1 MPSHD
6 LSSPPAPG
14 QSTCRSCWLAAPGL
28 LWMGLFFLVPLALVF
43 AISFA
48 SRGTYGGI
56 VWEFTAANYLDLW
69 HPLYG
74 KILGQ
79 SLWYASLTTA
89 ICFVLGFPLAYM
101 IARSPARWQPV
112 LLLLVMLPFWTNF
125 LVRTYAWMIVLR
137 QDGLVNGLLRALG
150 IVDAPLELLYTPT
163 AVVIG
168 LVYGYLPFMVLPL
181 YVAVERL
188 DPRLVEA
195 AWDLYASR
203 WAIFTRVVVSSHDAG
218 HRRWLCPG
226 LHPVDRLVYHAGSAR
241 RGEKHD
247 DRQSHSTRVS
257 GRAGLAVGIGGVL
270 CADGDR
276 HGRGGAVLPP
286 CRPDCRAVGGTM
298 RRGSTGLSLV
308 SGLAMLFLYGPI
320 LVLVLYSF
328 NAAHLSMAW
337 RGTTLKWYAALWHD
351 EALLAATANSLL
363 IAVISTIGATLLGGL
378 MALGMERMPLRRQQI
393 IEGGLVLPL
402 VIPEVMMG
410 VALMLLF
417 VMLKMPLGLTTVI
430 LGHIVFNIPLVTI
443 MIRTRL
449 RKLDPALREAAADLG
464 ADSWQV
470 FRHVTLPL
478 LRPAIWGAVLVAF
491 TVSLDDFLVTF
502 FTAGPGAT
510 TLPLKVYS
518 MIKSGVTPEIN
529 ALSALLLLISMAC
542 VALSLHLQ
550 RREV

>member
-14 QSTCRSCWLAAPGL
+14 QSSCRSCWLAAPGL
-28 LWMGLFFLVPLALVF
+28 LWMGLFFLAPLALVF

-137 QDGLVNGLLRALG
+137 QDGLVNGLLLALG

-188 DPRLVEA
+188 DPLLVEA

-203 WAIFTRVVVSSHDAG
+203 WAVFTQVVVP
-218 HRRWLCPG
+218 LTMPG
-226 LHPVDRLVYHAGSAR
+226 
-241 RGEKHD
+241 
-247 DRQSHSTRVS
+247 
-257 GRAGLAVGIGGVL
+257 I
-270 CADGDR
+270 
-276 HGRGGAVLPP
+276 
-286 CRPDCRAVGGTM
+286 VGGC
-298 RRGSTGLSLV
+298 
-308 SGLAMLFLYGPI
+308 
-320 LVLVLYSF
+320 VLVFIPSIGSF
-328 NAAHLSMAW
+328 I
-337 RGTTLKWYAALWHD
+337 TPD
-351 EALLAATANSLL
+351 
-363 IAVISTIGATLLGGL
+363 LLGGARSMMIGNLIQHEYLVVRDWPLGSAVSFVL
-378 MALGMERMPLRRQQI
+378 MAIVMAAVVLYYRHAARTPGPL
-393 IEGGLVLPL
+393 EG
-402 VIPEVMMG
+402 
-410 VALMLLF
+410 
-417 VMLKMPLGLTTVI
+417 
-430 LGHIVFNIPLVTI
+430 
-443 MIRTRL
+443 R
-449 RKLDPALREAAADLG
+449 
-464 ADSWQV
+464 
-470 FRHVTLPL
+470 
-478 LRPAIWGAVLVAF
+478 
-491 TVSLDDFLVTF
+491 
-502 FTAGPGAT
+502 
-510 TLPLKVYS
+510 
-518 MIKSGVTPEIN
+518 
-529 ALSALLLLISMAC
+529 
-542 VALSLHLQ
+542 
-550 RREV
+550 